1 MKNIITFCGASGAQH
16 IFTKAKSG
24 NAWVQNTG
32 VAVFAAP
39 DAYGWRVIRVVEL
52 SGRPH
57 DVRPIWALHDA
68 ERYGASAV
76 FIAENSDFAARRG
89 VIEDLEAGLSPVVVG
104 GSIQQG
110 LPMAA

>member
-1 MKNIITFCGASGAQH
+1 MENIITFCGASGAQH
-16 IFTKAKSG
+16 IFKKAKSG

-39 DAYGWRVIRVVEL
+39 DAYGWRVIRVVDL

-89 VIEDLEAGLSPVVVG
+89 VIEDLEAGLSPVVTG
-104 GSIQQG
+104 MNTGKS
-110 LPMAA
+110 LPIAA